1 MSFKKFR
8 GALLVTAFMAAAG
21 YGAYQQVAH
30 PELFP
35 QAQTPET
42 AQAVFKTLGLAQ

>member
-8 GALLVTAFMAAAG
+8 GIALMTAFVAAAG

-42 AQAVFKTLGLAQ
+42 AQAIAKSLGITK